1 MANARGLKILQ
12 RGVLIAVVTL
22 SLTAVVGSASGV
34 LFKPAEVMAAASGD
48 STNSERSKWVNH
60 SGDKVFE
67 DFEWLR
73 RILYDKEKPGD
84 LFPNGKIVRSKDE
97 IEGEW
102 EAYMTDDPKGTK
114 TVLMDAYIEIDG
126 DDSTLTIKWRKRI
139 MEDSGEVIDM
149 TRDWPFVFHGKLT
162 DDLTHIK
169 LDEEHGYW
177 RSEIRMFFE
186 ENGKQYGSASH
197 ILKKQDGTEKNVSTI
212 GFTREH

>member
-1 MANARGLKILQ
+1 M
-12 RGVLIAVVTL
+12 TL

-97 IEGEW
+97 IG
-102 EAYMTDDPKGTK
+102 KGA
-114 TVLMDAYIEIDG
+114 VNFCSQHL
-126 DDSTLTIKWRKRI
+126 
-139 MEDSGEVIDM
+139 
-149 TRDWPFVFHGKLT
+149 
-162 DDLTHIK
+162 
-169 LDEEHGYW
+169 
-177 RSEIRMFFE
+177 
-186 ENGKQYGSASH
+186 
-197 ILKKQDGTEKNVSTI
+197 
-212 GFTREH
+212 